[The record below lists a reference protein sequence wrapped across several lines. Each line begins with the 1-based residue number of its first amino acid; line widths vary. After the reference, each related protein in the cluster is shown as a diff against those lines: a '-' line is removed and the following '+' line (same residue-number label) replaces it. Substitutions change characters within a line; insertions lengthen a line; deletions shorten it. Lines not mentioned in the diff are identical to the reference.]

1 MPAYPARDSFPAIPL
16 RARSLAIGAII
27 VAACVACVEHVPG
40 YNEPLVVIHAG
51 SLARPLR
58 AALDSF
64 TAHTAIPVVTISA
77 GSVEAARRIT
87 ELHDVPDVIALADE
101 EVFPTLLV
109 PRYVATYWTFAR
121 NRMVIA
127 IAPQRADV
135 KIDSTNWYRVL
146 SAPGAEVGRSNPDLD
161 PAGYRAL
168 MVLRLAEYAYHNPR
182 ITRAVL
188 ARSAPRNIRPKSSD
202 LVALLETGAL
212 DYAFLYESSA
222 RAAGLKWIELPAT
235 MNLGSD
241 SLAATYAR
249 AKVRIAGSARGD
261 SIEVHGEKHRTAR
274 RRIGSSRSCFLRP
287 GSTRWLLRGSTSSS
301 RRSTVRRRS
310 SACSPRRTHDGP
322 LAPARRDRHRRSRG
336 VAASP
341 LPRCPDDRPRHPR
354 RRWGTARPRR

>member
-1 MPAYPARDSFPAIPL
+1 MPAPPARHSLPAIRL
-16 RARSLAIGAII
+16 RAQTFAIGAII
-27 VAACVACVEHVPG
+27 VAACVACLDDVEHVPG
-40 YNEPLVVIHAG
+40 YNEPLVVLHAG

-101 EVFPTLLV
+101 EVFPALLV

-135 KIDSTNWYRVL
+135 KIDSTNWYRIL
-146 SAPGAEVGRSNPDLD
+146 SAPQAEVGRSNPDLD

-168 MVLRLAEYAYHNPR
+168 MVLRLAEYAYRSPW

-188 ARSAPRNIRPKSSD
+188 ARSPPRNVRPKSSD

-235 MNLGSD
+235 MNPGSD

-261 SIEVHGEKHRTAR
+261 SIEVHGAPIRYALAVPREAPHGAANRLAQFLLSP
-274 RRIGSSRSCFLRP
+274 IGLDAMAATGLEVANPIVHGPPPVLR
-287 GSTRWLLRGSTSSS
+287 L
-301 RRSTVRRRS
+301 
-310 SACSPRRTHDGP
+310 
-322 LAPARRDRHRRSRG
+322 LAP
-336 VAASP
+336 P
-341 LPRCPDDRPRHPR
+341 HP
-354 RRWGTARPRR
+354 

>member
-1 MPAYPARDSFPAIPL
+1 MPAYPARHSFPAIPR

-27 VAACVACVEHVPG
+27 VAACVEHVPG
-40 YNEPLVVIHAG
+40 YNEPLVVVHAG

-64 TAHTAIPVVTISA
+64 TARTAIPVVTISA

-87 ELHDVPDVIALADE
+87 ELHDIPDVIALADE
-101 EVFPTLLV
+101 EVFPALLV
-109 PRYVATYWTFAR
+109 PRYVARYTTFAR

-146 SAPGAEVGRSNPDLD
+146 SAPQAEVGRSNPDLD

-168 MVLRLAEYAYHNPR
+168 MVLRLAEYAYRNPW
-182 ITRAVL
+182 ITRGVL
-188 ARSAPRNIRPKSSD
+188 ARSPTRNVRPKSSD

-249 AKVRIAGSARGD
+249 ATVRIAGSARGD
-261 SIEVHGEKHRTAR
+261 SIELHGEPIRYALAVPREAPHGAANRLAEFLLSPAGLGAMAAAGLAVGQPIVHGPPP
-274 RRIGSSRSCFLRP
+274 IVP
-287 GSTRWLLRGSTSSS
+287 LL
-301 RRSTVRRRS
+301 
-310 SACSPRRTHDGP
+310 
-322 LAPARRDRHRRSRG
+322 
-336 VAASP
+336 ASP
-341 LPRCPDDRPRHPR
+341 HR
-354 RRWGTARPRR
+354 

>member
-1 MPAYPARDSFPAIPL
+1 MPARPARHSLPVLLL
-16 RARSLAIGAII
+16 RARTLAIGAIV
-27 VAACVACVEHVPG
+27 VAALLACGSRSDSGPRTTGVRDSDGVEHVPG
-40 YNEPLVVIHAG
+40 YDEPLVVFHAG

-64 TAHTAIPVVTISA
+64 TAHTGIPVVTISA

-87 ELHDVPDVIALADE
+87 ELHDIPDVIAVADE
-101 EVFPTLLV
+101 EVFPALLV
-109 PRYVATYWTFAR
+109 PRYVASYWTFAR

-146 SAPGAEVGRSNPDLD
+146 SAPEAEVGRSNPDLD

-168 MVLRLAEYAYHNPR
+168 MVLRLAEYAYRNPW

-188 ARSAPRNIRPKSSD
+188 ARSPPRNVRPKSAD

-222 RAAGLKWIELPAT
+222 RAAGLKWIELPPS

-241 SLAATYAR
+241 SLAATYDR
-249 AKVRIAGSARGD
+249 AKIRIAGSARGD
-261 SIEVHGEKHRTAR
+261 SIEVHGAPIRYALAVPREAPHRAR
-274 RRIGSSRSCFLRP
+274 ANRLSAFLIFS
-287 GSTRWLLRGSTSSS
+287 GGLDAMAAAGLD
-301 RRSTVRRRS
+301 TVK
-310 SACSPRRTHDGP
+310 PREHGP
-322 LAPARRDRHRRSRG
+322 PPIVRLLAP
-336 VAASP
+336 P
-341 LPRCPDDRPRHPR
+341 QP
-354 RRWGTARPRR
+354 